1 MPQEPYPTIAQAVD
15 LFLAAPEQDPLATPE
30 THRTYRTALRAF
42 LRFLEESNEA
52 PSPTQTTDSLGVGV
66 LRAFYV
72 WLLEQEPEHAPGEKL
87 SDATVATYLAAVTSL
102 LRFLELRLGDESKLT
117 FTVEQARDRLGEVPI
132 GRVVRRPPGRM
143 PLVITYYDKLPLPAG
158 EGPRQAKRRLDILR
172 NRAILHV
179 LYSTGC
185 RISEVAALNRADV
198 EDGHADEALIVSRK
212 GKRREMKER
221 YVYFTPEARA
231 AIRTYLAARGD
242 QVSALFVSH
251 RAKDP
256 GRRRRLSARSIWQ
269 VVKEAGRAVGV
280 PEVMPHHFRHYRGSV
295 LLEQGLSLAQ
305 VQEVL
310 GHESV
315 DTTRRTY
322 IHLDQGKLKADVL
335 AHSPSPAEL
344 ERKLKGA
351 SGRDGGDLA

>member
-1 MPQEPYPTIAQAVD
+1 MSEEPYPTIAEAVD

-42 LRFLEESNEA
+42 LHFLRQSEEI
-52 PSPTQTTDSLGVGV
+52 PSPTETTDSLGVGI

-87 SDATVATYLAAVTSL
+87 SDATVSTYLAAVTSL
-102 LRFLELRLGDESKLT
+102 LRFLELRLGDASKLI
-117 FTVEQARDRLGEVPI
+117 FTVEQARDRVGEVPT
-132 GRVVRRPPGRM
+132 GRVVRRPPSRI
-143 PLVITYYDKLPLPAG
+143 PLVITYYDKLSLPTEAT
-158 EGPRQAKRRLDILR
+158 PRQAKRHLDILR

-179 LYSTGC
+179 LYCTGA
-185 RISEVAALNRADV
+185 RISEVAALNRTDV

-212 GKRREMKER
+212 GRRREVKER
-221 YVYFTPEARA
+221 HVYFTPEAQA
-231 AIRTYLAARGD
+231 AIRAYIGTRGD
-242 QVSALFVSH
+242 RVSALFVSH

-256 GRRRRLSARSIWQ
+256 ERRRRLSTRSIWQ
-269 VVKEAGRAVGV
+269 VVKDAGKAAGV
-280 PEVMPHHFRHYRGSV
+280 PEIMPHHFRHYRGSV

-322 IHLDQGKLKADVL
+322 IHLDKGKLKADVL
-335 AHSPSPAEL
+335 AHSPSLADL
-344 ERKLKGA
+344 EREFEEA
-351 SGRDGGDLA
+351 

>member
-1 MPQEPYPTIAQAVD
+1 MSEEPYPTIAEAAD
-15 LFLAAPEQDPLATPE
+15 LFLAAPEQDQVATPE

-42 LRFLEESNEA
+42 LRFLEESEEV
-52 PSPTQTTDSLGVGV
+52 PSPTQTTDSLGVGI

-87 SDATVATYLAAVTSL
+87 SDATVTTYLAAVISL
-102 LRFLELRLGDESKLT
+102 LRFLELRLGDSSKLA
-117 FTVEQARDRLGEVPI
+117 FTVEQARDRIGEVPT
-132 GRVVRRPPGRM
+132 GRVVRRPPRRI
-143 PLVITYYDKLPLPAG
+143 PLVITYYDKLPLPTGTA
-158 EGPRQAKRRLDILR
+158 PRELKRRLDILR

-179 LYSTGC
+179 LYSTGA

-212 GKRREMKER
+212 GRRRELKER
-221 YVYFTPEARA
+221 HVYFTPEAQA
-231 AIRTYLAARGD
+231 AIRAYLVARGD
-242 QVSALFVSH
+242 HVSALFVSH

-256 GRRRRLSARSIWQ
+256 ERRRLSARSIWQ
-269 VVKEAGRAVGV
+269 VVKDAGKAVGV
-280 PEVMPHHFRHYRGSV
+280 PEIMPHHFRHYRGSV

-322 IHLDQGKLKADVL
+322 IHLDKGKLKAAVL
-335 AHSPSPAEL
+335 SHSPSPAEL
-344 ERKLKGA
+344 EREIEERGNN
-351 SGRDGGDLA
+351 

>member
-1 MPQEPYPTIAQAVD
+1 MPEEPYPTIAEAVD
-15 LFLAAPEQDPLATPE
+15 LFLAAPEQDRLATPE

-42 LRFLEESNEA
+42 LRFLTESEET
-52 PSPTQTTDSLGVGV
+52 PSPTQTTDSLGVGI

-87 SDATVATYLAAVTSL
+87 SDATMATYLVAAISL
-102 LRFLELRLGDESKLT
+102 LRFLELRLGDASKLA
-117 FTVEQARDRLGEVPI
+117 FTVEQARDRVGEIPT
-132 GRVVRRPPGRM
+132 GRVVRRPPSRI
-143 PLVITYYDKLPLPAG
+143 PSVITYYDKLPLPTGAT
-158 EGPRQAKRRLDILR
+158 PRQVKKRLDILR

-179 LYSTGC
+179 LYSTGA
-185 RISEVAALNRADV
+185 RISEVAALNRANV

-212 GKRREMKER
+212 GRRREVKER
-221 YVYFTPEARA
+221 HVYFTPEAQA
-231 AIRTYLAARGD
+231 AIRAYLAARGD
-242 QVSALFVSH
+242 RVSALFVSH
-251 RAKDP
+251 RAKDSE
-256 GRRRRLSARSIWQ
+256 RRRRLSTRSIWQ
-269 VVKEAGRAVGV
+269 VVKDAGKAVGV

-322 IHLDQGKLKADVL
+322 IHLDKGKLKADVL
-335 AHSPSPAEL
+335 SHSPSLADL
-344 ERKLKGA
+344 EREIEERDTFGA
-351 SGRDGGDLA
+351 V

>member
-1 MPQEPYPTIAQAVD
+1 MSEESYLTIAEAVD

-42 LRFLEESNEA
+42 LHFLKESEET
-52 PSPTQTTDSLGVGV
+52 PSPAETTDSLSAGI

-87 SDATVATYLAAVTSL
+87 SDATVSTYLAAVTSL
-102 LRFLELRLGDESKLT
+102 LRFLELRLGDASKLT
-117 FTVEQARDRLGEVPI
+117 FTVEQARDRVGEVPT
-132 GRVVRRPPGRM
+132 GRVVRRPPSRI
-143 PLVITYYDKLPLPAG
+143 PLVMTYYDKLSLPTEAT
-158 EGPRQAKRRLDILR
+158 PRQAKKRLDILR

-179 LYSTGC
+179 LYSTGA
-185 RISEVAALNRADV
+185 RISEVAALNRTDV

-212 GKRREMKER
+212 GRRREMKER
-221 YVYFTPEARA
+221 HVYFTSEAQA
-231 AIRTYLAARGD
+231 AIRAYLEARGD
-242 QVSALFVSH
+242 RVSALFVSH

-256 GRRRRLSARSIWQ
+256 ERRRRLSTRSIWQ
-269 VVKEAGRAVGV
+269 VVKEAGKAVGV
-280 PEVMPHHFRHYRGSV
+280 AEIMPHHFRHYRGSV

-322 IHLDQGKLKADVL
+322 IHLDRGKLKADVL
-335 AHSPSPAEL
+335 AHSPSPADL
-344 ERKLKGA
+344 EREIKE
-351 SGRDGGDLA
+351 RDTFG